1 MQKWLKL
8 HSRELG
14 LRFIATSRNGLTIRM
29 TLLVAHPQWLPPGS
43 PIRRIGP
50 GQQHRREVANGCL
63 KFHITTDMSSGSPSA
78 DVSSKSSLPI
88 RPV

>member
-14 LRFIATSRNGLTIRM
+14 LRFIATLQNWLTILM
-29 TLLVAHPQWLPPGS
+29 TPLVAVPQWLPPGS

-50 GQQHRREVANGCL
+50 GQQNRREVANGCL
-63 KFHITTDMSSGSPSA
+63 KFHVTTDVSRGSPSA
-78 DVSSKSSLPI
+78 DMSSKSSLPI